1 MDAPVPNSPLM
12 RIRKGKRVE
21 PLNTGDNHPKKIYT
35 ILGHGEEEVGEK
47 HTVPKGCILVV
58 KSHSG
63 DNVKIIDSNHNTIN
77 LLNPNNKEAVFD
89 PVSHK
94 RELFEIFAADIQGA
108 TAGHSSAIYREGDTY
123 NNFTY
128 QLVNPNRFGGL
139 FNSGIYAL
147 EYTDTS
153 DTPQRL
159 AYDIKNIQS
168 PELDNSTRVFEQGED
183 GLYTFNPLLV
193 PAKQAAKLA
202 IEVAAAKLQLD
213 EYILNKM
220 PSFSIDF
227 MKGRYEHL
235 KARMDKLDPEDNNI
249 FITSKFKYSNAY
261 EYYYTKQHIDD
272 ICTVILA
279 IVNLLNGNSDFEM
292 DNEHIY
298 TALEDQLGDT
308 KKPLLKKIVTWS
320 ERPEFKKGVMANIVT
335 DDVFNYLINSIID
348 YGSSHS
354 NESESNESES
364 NNAGF
369 DKLNNMNVAGLI
381 LELIKCT
388 KTTQADL
395 FKDIEN
401 GLLTPGVFYN
411 LVCRA
416 TSAKRNNS
424 RGLHNPKINGPI
436 RVKNIS
442 GELKNRISE
451 SELQRKNQIRKVMRI
466 HPAFRA
472 RAADTRQMMA
482 EQAQAWLA
490 KAEAATGR
498 AGPVSGKGTGGSR
511 TTQKRRKYRKRKT
524 RGNK

>member
-1 MDAPVPNSPLM
+1 
-12 RIRKGKRVE
+12 
-21 PLNTGDNHPKKIYT
+21 
-35 ILGHGEEEVGEK
+35 
-47 HTVPKGCILVV
+47 
-58 KSHSG
+58 
-63 DNVKIIDSNHNTIN
+63 
-77 LLNPNNKEAVFD
+77 
-89 PVSHK
+89 
-94 RELFEIFAADIQGA
+94 
-108 TAGHSSAIYREGDTY
+108 
-123 NNFTY
+123 
-128 QLVNPNRFGGL
+128 
-139 FNSGIYAL
+139 
-147 EYTDTS
+147 
-153 DTPQRL
+153 
-159 AYDIKNIQS
+159 
-168 PELDNSTRVFEQGED
+168 
-183 GLYTFNPLLV
+183 
-193 PAKQAAKLA
+193 
-202 IEVAAAKLQLD
+202 
-213 EYILNKM
+213 
-220 PSFSIDF
+220 
-227 MKGRYEHL
+227 
-235 KARMDKLDPEDNNI
+235 
-249 FITSKFKYSNAY
+249 
-261 EYYYTKQHIDD
+261 
-272 ICTVILA
+272 
-279 IVNLLNGNSDFEM
+279 
-292 DNEHIY
+292 
-298 TALEDQLGDT
+298 
-308 KKPLLKKIVTWS
+308 
-320 ERPEFKKGVMANIVT
+320 MANIVT

-411 LVCRA
+411 LICRA

-424 RGLHNPKINGPI
+424 RGLHNPEINGPI

-498 AGPVSGKGTGGSR
+498 GGPVSGKGTGGSR
-511 TTQKRRKYRKRKT
+511 STQKRRKYRKRKT
-524 RGNK
+524 RVNK